1 MAYNTEK
8 CTSTLTPV
16 KLNSQEIDNYYL
28 DNDGNLYSTAY
39 LRWYCRDGMPARKIR
54 WAIAG
59 KTKYPR
65 CVLRI
70 DGIPKNEN
78 IHKIVAETFIEKPLP
93 PGVSKN
99 DWKNTPESVKRCFDN
114 FWEIN
119 HIDHDPTNFHPSNLE
134 WVSRKENINKY
145 REYRITVQ

>member
-8 CTSTLTPV
+8 CTSTLTRV
-16 KLNSQEIDNYYL
+16 KLNGEVIPNYYL

-39 LRWYCRDGMPARKIR
+39 LTWHCSGRMQARKIR

-70 DGIPKNEN
+70 NGTSKNEN
-78 IHKIVAETFIEKPLP
+78 IHKLVAETFIEKPLP
-93 PGVSKN
+93 PGVSAKE
-99 DWKNTPESVKRCFDN
+99 WASTPESVKRCFDN

-119 HIDHDPTNFHPSNLE
+119 HIDHDPTNYNPLNLE
-134 WVSRKENINKY
+134 WVSRRENVNKY
-145 REYRITVQ
+145 QEHKRGL